1 MILWLGPDDLIDLP
15 ADSLLE
21 RVAFVHRW
29 PVVVR
34 IPFLLHLE
42 PALSHVPVGTARLV
56 ELGCVQDTF
65 AGLIQREKQLER
77 YSRIEAGLPWSPACP
92 ARSIAGIGWL
102 FDLLPRASR
111 SRPVDP
117 SGVVE
122 LHRCLAVLDAG
133 AES

>member
-1 MILWLGPDDLIDLP
+1 M
-15 ADSLLE
+15 
-21 RVAFVHRW
+21 
-29 PVVVR
+29 
-34 IPFLLHLE
+34 
-42 PALSHVPVGTARLV
+42 
-56 ELGCVQDTF
+56 QDTV

-77 YSRIEAGLPWSPACP
+77 YSRIEADLPSSPACP

-102 FDLLPRASR
+102 FDLLPQASR

-122 LHRCLAVLDAG
+122 LHRCLAVLDSG